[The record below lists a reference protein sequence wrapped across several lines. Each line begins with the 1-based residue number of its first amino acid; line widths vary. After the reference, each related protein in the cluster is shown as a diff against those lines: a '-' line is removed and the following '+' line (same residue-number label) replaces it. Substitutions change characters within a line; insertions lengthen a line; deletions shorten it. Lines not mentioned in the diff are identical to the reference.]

1 MIYKKNHNFAYQNEI
16 TLKQKNM
23 KKVILSIAT
32 IVCCGMLTSCGMGMN
47 GAADNSGNA
56 GNGSILGAILT
67 GGQTGNTGSNTGSV
81 LGNIIS
87 IFAGDVLTNQN
98 TLVGTWNYT
107 QPCVQFES
115 ESLLAKAGGAVI
127 AEKAEATLAT
137 YYQKIG
143 ITPGSCRFTFN
154 SNKTLQ
160 YTIGS
165 KTFQGSYVFDSSKKT
180 VTITTQMG
188 SKITAY
194 VSITGRTMG
203 LTFDASKLLTLI
215 NSASTAS
222 STLSSIGAIAGNYSG
237 MKLGFEFIK

>member
-1 MIYKKNHNFAYQNEI
+1 
-16 TLKQKNM
+16 M

-67 GGQTGNTGSNTGSV
+67 GGQAGNTGTANTGSV

-98 TLVGTWNYT
+98 TLVGTWSYT

-115 ESLLAKAGGAVI
+115 ESLLAKAGGAMI
-127 AEKAEATLAT
+127 AEKVEASLAT

-143 ITPGSCRFTFN
+143 IVPGACKFTFN
-154 SNKTLQ
+154 SDKTLQ
-160 YTIGS
+160 YTIGNR
-165 KTFQGSYVFDSSKKT
+165 TAQGTYVFDSNKKT

-188 SKITAY
+188 SQITAY
-194 VSITGRTMG
+194 VSITGRSMG
-203 LTFDASKLLTLI
+203 LTFDASKLLTLV
-215 NSASTAS
+215 NSAAATS
-222 STLSSIGAIAGNYSG
+222 SLSSISAIAGNYSG

>member
-1 MIYKKNHNFAYQNEI
+1 
-16 TLKQKNM
+16 M
-23 KKVILSIAT
+23 KKIILSVAT

-67 GGQTGNTGSNTGSV
+67 GGQAGNAGAANTGSV

-98 TLVGTWNYT
+98 TLVGTWSYT

-143 ITPGSCRFTFN
+143 ITPGSCKFTFN

-165 KTFQGSYVFDSSKKT
+165 RTAQGTYEFDSKKKT
-180 VTITTQMG
+180 VTITTQLG
-188 SKITAY
+188 QKITAY
-194 VSITGRTMG
+194 VSITGRSMG
-203 LTFDASKLLTLI
+203 LTFDASKLLTLVS
-215 NSASTAS
+215 SASAAS
-222 STLSSIGAIAGNYSG
+222 SSLSSIGAIAGNYSG